1 MVLAFSS
8 TVHLHSKKNCISIDA
23 FVPCCHTV
31 FSFIAITVPVDQRD
45 TRIKL
50 GDHQFLYRL
59 HWFFLGCCDIEK
71 KNDNCRELT
80 DLEGNMLMLVLRKL
94 FKRFRVHAMVT

>member
-8 TVHLHSKKNCISIDA
+8 TLHLHSKKNCISIDA

-50 GDHQFLYRL
+50 GDHQFLCRL

-71 KNDNCRELT
+71 KMTTLESLLT
-80 DLEGNMLMLVLRKL
+80 SKEIC
-94 FKRFRVHAMVT
+94 